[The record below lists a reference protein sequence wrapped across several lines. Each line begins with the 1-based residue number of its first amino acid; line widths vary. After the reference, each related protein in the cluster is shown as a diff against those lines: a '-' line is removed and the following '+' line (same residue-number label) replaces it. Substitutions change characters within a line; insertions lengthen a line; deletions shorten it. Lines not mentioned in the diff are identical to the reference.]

1 MRSIKYKTVS
11 TNCYRKA
18 EEGRIKPAQV
28 RRSVN
33 NNLKAMI
40 YIIIFLIL
48 VILVLAF
55 LHFRN
60 RPKAEEDEEED
71 DFGFVMELREE
82 TRADI
87 DTAIAAYNFLD
98 EIDTQSPEVL
108 RWNLKRKLN
117 TAKKQCLLILADSI
131 KELSTEE
138 ESEKEDEE

>member
-1 MRSIKYKTVS
+1 
-11 TNCYRKA
+11 
-18 EEGRIKPAQV
+18 
-28 RRSVN
+28 
-33 NNLKAMI
+33 MI
-40 YIIIFLIL
+40 YIIIVLTL
-48 VILVLAF
+48 VILVLAY

-60 RPKAEEDEEED
+60 RPQIEEDEEED
-71 DFGFVMELREE
+71 GDFGFVMELREE

-87 DTAIAAYNFLD
+87 DTVIAAYNFLD